1 MTSGTA
7 PATPSEH
14 HGHRAFRPG
23 ARRALLTAAVL
34 AIFAAAV
41 LVVVLAP
48 GGGGNA
54 VVAGHRVT
62 PGKLPAW
69 LPKISNT
76 APKVELATPAKPILE
91 EEQGYTVRAKLPQ
104 GSADVTAVGPQFPAY
119 ITNYAQSNMWPAGKL
134 VPSTFFVT
142 FAAVRGT
149 VPISAADFSVL
160 TDTGQIVRAKLKMKA
175 GKPVPS
181 SIHTGQQ
188 VTIEVVTRT
197 VEGQGSIRWGPQTPH
212 VLVGWLYQLELD

>member
-1 MTSGTA
+1 MTGGTV

-14 HGHRAFRPG
+14 RGHRAFRPG
-23 ARRALLTAAVL
+23 ARWVFLTAAAVAL
-34 AIFAAAV
+34 VAAAV
-41 LVVVLAP
+41 IVLALKP
-48 GGGGNA
+48 SGGSTI
-54 VVAGHRVT
+54 VAGHRVT

-69 LPKISNT
+69 LPKITNT
-76 APKVELATPAKPILE
+76 APKLELATPAKPMLE
-91 EEQGYTVRAKLPQ
+91 EEQGYTVHAELPQ

-119 ITNYAQSNMWPAGKL
+119 VSNYAQSNRWPAGKL

-142 FAAVRGT
+142 FAAVRGA

-160 TDTGQIVRAKLKMKA
+160 TDTGQIVRAKLKMKG

-181 SIHTGQQ
+181 SIHTGRQ

-197 VEGQGSIRWGPQTPH
+197 IEGQGSIRWAPQSPH